1 MLKGLKVYKYL
12 LYILLYFS
20 QKYKY
25 ISKSIFCYTFPKS
38 IFPKSI
44 YIYMK
49 LIYSLWFMM
58 ISSFIIQMFVMS
70 SIMTNSYKNITFSLG
85 KFYMSVIMA
94 LLMGILE
101 VLMYD
106 NHMNTLSVYY
116 YLSLFF
122 VLVTFIYLYRNQVYI
137 EDKDYLN
144 EMIEHHSMA
153 LLTSEEILQKTN
165 SERVKKLAE
174 NIISTQEKEIEYM
187 RQLI

>member
-1 MLKGLKVYKYL
+1 
-12 LYILLYFS
+12 
-20 QKYKY
+20 
-25 ISKSIFCYTFPKS
+25 
-38 IFPKSI
+38 
-44 YIYMK
+44 MK

-58 ISSFIIQMFVMS
+58 IGSFIIQLIVMS
-70 SIMTNSYKNITFSLG
+70 NIMTNSYKNITFSLG

-94 LLMGILE
+94 LLMGLLE

-116 YLSLFF
+116 YLTLFF
-122 VLVTFIYLYRNQVYI
+122 VLVTFIYLYRNQIYI
-137 EDKDYLN
+137 NDKDYLN

-187 RQLI
+187 RQLLNYY

>member
-1 MLKGLKVYKYL
+1 
-12 LYILLYFS
+12 
-20 QKYKY
+20 
-25 ISKSIFCYTFPKS
+25 
-38 IFPKSI
+38 
-44 YIYMK
+44 
-49 LIYSLWFMM
+49 MM

-94 LLMGILE
+94 LLMGLLE

-106 NHMNTLSVYY
+106 NHMTTLSVYY
-116 YLSLFF
+116 YLSLGFF
-122 VLVTFIYLYRNQVYI
+122 LVIFIYLYRNQIYI
-137 EDKDYLN
+137 DDKDYLN

-165 SERVKKLAE
+165 SEKVKKLAE

-187 RQLI
+187 RHLINTS